1 MERDMTEAERKLDR
15 KISELKKKS
24 YISGELVDLLDDVSH
39 LQLAAYASAQVTLPP
54 DSDLAPPETIIQG
67 VSLIAREDF
76 PYDAAQAEA
85 LLGQLIDLLQKN
97 GGPLGDGAASV
108 AQAMKNDEFNPAQLF
123 RKYLDDDTAFFASWA
138 ERIPEAPKTLP
149 FLTFA
154 AMGPSIQAAAEML
167 AGKLPDMKVHTVGTC
182 PICGS
187 LPLISSLEQ
196 KEGFR
201 HATCSFCRHD
211 YRIKRIAC
219 PVCGEEDQ
227 KRLTFFTVEEE
238 PGFRVDVCDTC
249 KTYIKTID
257 FRELD
262 RVALPVL
269 DDLDSL
275 ALDYVAAGQG
285 YKRATLS
292 AWGF

>member
-1 MERDMTEAERKLDR
+1 MEFDIDAAGRTLEK
-15 KISELKKKS
+15 KITQLREKS
-24 YISGELVDLLDDVSH
+24 YISGELIDLLDDVAH
-39 LQLAAYASAQVTLPP
+39 LQLAARGDAEITLPA
-54 DSDLAPPETIIQG
+54 DDELASDEAVIQG
-67 VSLIAREDF
+67 APLVLKENF
-76 PYDAAQAEA
+76 PHDSAQAEV
-85 LLGQLIDLLQKN
+85 LLGKLIDLLIQG
-97 GGPLGDGAASV
+97 GGPLGDAAKTVQKAFDSEELT
-108 AQAMKNDEFNPAQLF
+108 ATDLF
-123 RKYLDDDTAFFASWA
+123 KKYLTDDTKFFASWV
-138 ERIPEAPKTLP
+138 ERTPDAPKTIV
-149 FLTFA
+149 FLAFASLSPSIEGAA
-154 AMGPSIQAAAEML
+154 AML
-167 AGKLPDMKVHTVGTC
+167 AKKVPNMKVPAVGTC

-196 KEGFR
+196 KEGYR
-201 HATCSFCRHD
+201 HATCSFCRHE
-211 YRIKRIAC
+211 YRIRRISC

-227 KRLTFFTVEEE
+227 KKLTFFTVDEE
-238 PGFRVDVCDTC
+238 PGFRVDVCDSC

-262 RVALPVL
+262 RIAVPVL

>member
-1 MERDMTEAERKLDR
+1 MEFNLDEAGRKLEK
-15 KISELKKKS
+15 KITQLKGKS
-24 YISGELVDLLDDVSH
+24 YISDELINLLDTVAH
-39 LQLAAYASAQVTLPP
+39 LQLTARDTAKVTLPA
-54 DSDLAPPETIIQG
+54 DSDMAPPEAIIQG
-67 VSLIAREDF
+67 MPLVTRANF
-76 PYDAAQAEA
+76 PYDKTQAKK
-85 LLGQLIDLLQKN
+85 LLGAIISQLKKM
-97 GGPLGDGAASV
+97 GGPLGKAAGIV
-108 AQAMKNDEFNPAQLF
+108 EKAMDSGEFTPNELFESFMEDDNTFFNP
-123 RKYLDDDTAFFASWA
+123 WV
-138 ERIPEAPKTLP
+138 ERTPDAPKTLV
-149 FLTFA
+149 FLAFA
-154 AMGPSIQAAAEML
+154 ALAPSIETAAEEL
-167 AGKLPDMKVHTVGTC
+167 SEKLPDMKAPQVGTC

-187 LPLISSLEQ
+187 LPLISSLRE

-201 HATCSFCRHD
+201 HATCSFCRHE

-227 KRLTFFTVEEE
+227 KKLTFFTVEEE
-238 PGFRVDVCDTC
+238 PGFRVDVCDSC

-257 FRELD
+257 FRALD
-262 RVALPVL
+262 RIAMPVL

>member
-1 MERDMTEAERKLDR
+1 MEFDMEKVGRTLEK
-15 KISELKKKS
+15 KISQLRDKS
-24 YISGELVDLLDDVSH
+24 YISEELINLLDEVAH
-39 LQLAAYASAQVTLPP
+39 LQLAARAEAQVTLPA
-54 DSDLAPPETIIQG
+54 DQDMAPHEAVIQG
-67 VSLIAREDF
+67 MSLVAREQF
-76 PYDAAQAEA
+76 PHDKAQAEV
-85 LLGQLIDLLQKN
+85 LLGKLIDLLIKN
-97 GGPLGDGAASV
+97 GGPLGESAKGVKEALKAGDLSS
-108 AQAMKNDEFNPAQLF
+108 DELF
-123 RKYLDDDTAFFASWA
+123 QKFLEDDANFFGKWA
-138 ERIPEAPKTLP
+138 ERYPEAPKTLA
-149 FLTFA
+149 FLAFA
-154 AMGPSIQAAAEML
+154 SLSPSIETAGSILAE
-167 AGKLPDMKVHTVGTC
+167 KLPEMKVPAVGTC
-182 PICGS
+182 PVCGC
-187 LPLISSLEQ
+187 LPLISSLKE

-227 KRLTFFTVEEE
+227 KKLTFFTVDEE
-238 PGFRVDVCDTC
+238 PGFRVDVCDSC

-262 RVALPVL
+262 RIAVPVL

-285 YKRATLS
+285 YRRATLS

>member
-1 MERDMTEAERKLDR
+1 MDISRLDK
-15 KISELKKKS
+15 KIAQLREKS
-24 YISGELVDLLDDVSH
+24 YISEELINLLDVVAH
-39 LQLAAYASAQVTLPP
+39 LQLDARDEAAVTLP
-54 DSDLAPPETIIQG
+54 DDNQLAPAEAVFQG
-67 VSLIAREDF
+67 MPLVGRGNF
-76 PYDAAQAEA
+76 PYDAKQAES
-85 LLGQLIDLLQKN
+85 LLGRLITILRDL
-97 GGPLGDGAASV
+97 GGPLGDAAAVIKAALDSGDLEPQV
-108 AQAMKNDEFNPAQLF
+108 LF
-123 RKYLDDDTAFFASWA
+123 QKFMEDDHEFFAPWT
-138 ERIPEAPKTLP
+138 ERMPGAPKTLS
-149 FLTFA
+149 FLAFA
-154 AMGPSIQAAAEML
+154 ALGPSLEVAAERL
-167 AGKLPDMKVHTVGTC
+167 AEKLPEMKVPEVGTC

-219 PVCGEEDQ
+219 PVCGEDEQ
-227 KRLTFFTVEEE
+227 KKLTFFTVDEE
-238 PGFRVDVCDTC
+238 PGFRVDVCETC

-262 RVALPVL
+262 RVAVPVL

>member
-1 MERDMTEAERKLDR
+1 MEFDMKTAKRRLEK
-15 KISELKKKS
+15 KIGQLRKKS
-24 YISGELVDLLDDVSH
+24 YISGELIDLLDAVAH
-39 LQLAAYASAQVTLPP
+39 LQLAARSEAQLVLPA
-54 DSDLAPPETIIQG
+54 DSDMAPPEAVIQG
-67 VSLIAREDF
+67 VPLIGREDF
-76 PYDAAQAEA
+76 PHDAAQAER
-85 LLGQLIDLLQKN
+85 LLGEFIILLKKT
-97 GGPLGDGAASV
+97 GGPLGNGAATVEKAINSGELSV
-108 AQAMKNDEFNPAQLF
+108 SELF
-123 RKYLDDDTAFFASWA
+123 ENFLEDNHAFFAPWI
-138 ERIPEAPKTLP
+138 ERMPDAPKTLS
-149 FLTFA
+149 FLAFA
-154 AMGPSIQAAAEML
+154 ALSPSIEAATDVLKE
-167 AGKLPDMKVHTVGTC
+167 KLPNTKVPAVGSC

-187 LPLISSLEQ
+187 LPLISSLEE
-196 KEGFR
+196 KEGYR

-227 KRLTFFTVEEE
+227 NKLTFFTVDEE
-238 PGFRVDVCDTC
+238 PGFRVDVCESC

-257 FRELD
+257 FRQLD
-262 RVALPVL
+262 RVAMPVL